1 MIFENEIKMNY
12 LVCPIHDIDLKRE
25 TFSYFSLQSRYIPV
39 PSGFIIDLYDKRINI
54 KYDGLG
60 ELLIKLLLSSAI
72 TYHHLA
78 NNNLYPISNPVTWGE
93 TWEWVKLPK
102 HAYQATQTN

>member
-1 MIFENEIKMNY
+1 MDFYVKI
-12 LVCPIHDIDLKRE
+12 
-25 TFSYFSLQSRYIPV
+25 
-39 PSGFIIDLYDKRINI
+39 INI

-60 ELLIKLLLSSAI
+60 ELLIKLLLSSAV

-102 HAYQATQTN
+102 HAHQATQTNKKMEVMSKNGVLSFCSF

>member
-1 MIFENEIKMNY
+1 MDFYVKI
-12 LVCPIHDIDLKRE
+12 
-25 TFSYFSLQSRYIPV
+25 
-39 PSGFIIDLYDKRINI
+39 INI

-60 ELLIKLLLSSAI
+60 ELLIKLLLSSAV

-102 HAYQATQTN
+102 HAHQATQTNKKMEVMSNNGVLLFCSF